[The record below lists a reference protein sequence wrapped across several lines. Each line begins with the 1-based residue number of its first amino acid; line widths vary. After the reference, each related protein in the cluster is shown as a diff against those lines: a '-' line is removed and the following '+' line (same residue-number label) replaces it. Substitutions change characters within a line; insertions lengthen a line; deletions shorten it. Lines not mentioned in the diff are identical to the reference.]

1 MFETAEWFGQ
11 AGSLLKSYAYITLRS
26 DRVFGLLALAS
37 EDAQRFYPGM
47 GTLYLKRLGDLISTS
62 LVRFL

>member
-1 MFETAEWFGQ
+1 MFETAGWFGETG
-11 AGSLLKSYAYITLRS
+11 AVLESFAYVTLRT

-37 EDAQRFYPGM
+37 ENAQRFYPEM
-47 GTLYLKRLGDLISTS
+47 GTLYLKRLGELTSTS